1 MAEDKTV
8 TFEVPPEKHIGVEL
22 SEISAVL
29 KGTLNLDD
37 VASFDDVSKLLES
50 LAQFESGELRRRLK
64 NSFRRFSAG
73 ARKEAP
79 LTRKDQPLPQEQN
92 LALSEQRFLTDL
104 SQLLAM
110 CHFEPLTQ
118 HEWDTATEVGRRGG
132 APRMRLHTVAARRPR
147 GGRAPDRPP
156 RSLRAQ

>member
-1 MAEDKTV
+1 MAESTKAT
-8 TFEVPPEKHIGVEL
+8 TFLVPPEKHIGVEL

-37 VASFDDVSKLLES
+37 VAGFDDVSKLLES

-73 ARKEAP
+73 AKKQAP
-79 LTRKDQPLPQEQN
+79 ITRKDKPLPQEQS
-92 LALSEQRFLTDL
+92 LMLSEQRFLSDL
-104 SQLLAM
+104 SQLLSA

-118 HEWDTATEVGRRGG
+118 HEWDTATEVR
-132 APRMRLHTVAARRPR
+132 AAL
-147 GGRAPDRPP
+147 GSPP
-156 RSLRAQ
+156 RNACA